1 MYPALA
7 EAFMDSVEVAIIVAY
22 CLNAN
27 ESIKRLLACKL
38 CFGLCHAFNDIVK
51 GFNHVGG
58 ID

>member
-1 MYPALA
+1 MHLA

-27 ESIKRLLACKL
+27 ESIKRLLTWKL
-38 CFGLCHAFNDIVK
+38 CFGLCLAFNDIVK